1 MKKGDVIEKRRS
13 LDTGA
18 ILIRNCTDEAHAENI
33 MIEIEKYYNFRQ
45 IPKMEIKRFGVQPQ
59 ADGLCVVLSEP
70 SYVTIQ
76 AKVQWVVDNETSIEY
91 LDTGG
96 MEILDMSLPENQGW
110 VVIHEAS
117 PEYQTSVEHMT
128 DEQLRASIEELRA
141 RRQSRPS
148 AIKSRTKVVRESVVP
163 QTAEDK
169 ALASLL
175 SSKSPE
181 EMLELKRKLGLC
193 D

>member
-33 MIEIEKYYNFRQ
+33 MLEIEKHYNFRT

-59 ADGLCVVLSEP
+59 ADGLCVVLAEP

-141 RRQSRPS
+141 RRQSRPVQKTRS
-148 AIKSRTKVVRESVVP
+148 SRVATPREV
-163 QTAEDK
+163 QTPEDK

-181 EMLELKRKLGLC
+181 EMLELKRKLGLV

>member
-1 MKKGDVIEKRRS
+1 
-13 LDTGA
+13 
-18 ILIRNCTDEAHAENI
+18 
-33 MIEIEKYYNFRQ
+33 
-45 IPKMEIKRFGVQPQ
+45 
-59 ADGLCVVLSEP
+59 
-70 SYVTIQ
+70 
-76 AKVQWVVDNETSIEY
+76 
-91 LDTGG
+91 
-96 MEILDMSLPENQGW
+96 MSLPENQGW

-141 RRQSRPS
+141 RRQSRPES
-148 AIKSRTKVVRESVVP
+148 RAKATRLTIKSAPTS
-163 QTAEDK
+163 AEDK

>member
-13 LDTGA
+13 LDIGS

-33 MIEIEKYYNFRQ
+33 MLEIEKHYNFRT
-45 IPKMEIKRFGVQPQ
+45 IPKMEIKRFGLQPQ

-76 AKVQWVVDNETSIEY
+76 AKINWIIDNETSIEY

-141 RRQSRPS
+141 RRQSRPES
-148 AIKSRTKVVRESVVP
+148 RAKATRLTIKSAPTS
-163 QTAEDK
+163 AEDK